1 MLTTIAVIVISVT
14 ILGILFF
21 LFIKRFLKKKLLNI
35 LSEDKKKN

>member
-1 MLTTIAVIVISVT
+1 MLKTITVIVISVT

-21 LFIKRFLKKKLLNI
+21 LFIKRLLKKQLLNI